1 MPVTTRRQS
10 RGIAQPNAME
20 EDEKIRSSSANLRE
34 IDDDDDDDDDDPMGG
49 PLGALSSSEVDDD
62 GEDDSGD
69 EHLSSL
75 SEGEESDSSE
85 FGKGMLHSLL
95 RLCDVLRVCAP
106 AATPQAPVAK
116 RRKMERASP
125 SKPKKSGPSRRV
137 RGRLENMLS
146 LPLDVLFVVSSRHRL
161 LRLSYAY
168 VSLQILSGLLPMDL
182 LNLARTSKNLR
193 QVLMSRKSM
202 SVWISARRNA
212 GATVVPE
219 PPEDMSE
226 PAWAQLLFG
235 PPVCSV
241 CSRLFLDHLSFQLT
255 FRESQQCSTK
265 NIHRVDF
272 ALRRRLCTVCRKR
285 K

>member
-10 RGIAQPNAME
+10 RGNAQPNAME
-20 EDEKIRSSSANLRE
+20 EDERISSSSANLRE

-116 RRKMERASP
+116 RRKMEKASP

-161 LRLSYAY
+161 CVSSMPISTLRSYRDY
-168 VSLQILSGLLPMDL
+168 CL
-182 LNLARTSKNLR
+182 
-193 QVLMSRKSM
+193 
-202 SVWISARRNA
+202 WIS
-212 GATVVPE
+212 
-219 PPEDMSE
+219 
-226 PAWAQLLFG
+226 
-235 PPVCSV
+235 
-241 CSRLFLDHLSFQLT
+241 
-255 FRESQQCSTK
+255 
-265 NIHRVDF
+265 
-272 ALRRRLCTVCRKR
+272 
-285 K
+285 

>member
-10 RGIAQPNAME
+10 RGNAQPNAME
-20 EDEKIRSSSANLRE
+20 EDERISSSSANLRE

-116 RRKMERASP
+116 RRKMEKASP
-125 SKPKKSGPSRRV
+125 SKPKKSGLSRRV

-161 LRLSYAY
+161 LRLFYAY
-168 VSLQILSGLLPMDL
+168 ISLSDL
-182 LNLARTSKNLR
+182 IGIAAYGS
-193 QVLMSRKSM
+193 
-202 SVWISARRNA
+202 
-212 GATVVPE
+212 PE
-219 PPEDMSE
+219 PRAYEQELATGFDVAE
-226 PAWAQLLFG
+226 VNVGLDLRATKCRCYRG
-235 PPVCSV
+235 P
-241 CSRLFLDHLSFQLT
+241 
-255 FRESQQCSTK
+255 
-265 NIHRVDF
+265 
-272 ALRRRLCTVCRKR
+272 
-285 K
+285 